1 MENRLSFQTEKLYN
15 EKHFLTVSSDN
26 DGMGYET
33 SRKDQS
39 EKIQW
44 ITFVCMAVVL
54 LLAISAI
61 IADALSL
68 MPLTAIFNVVCG
80 VASAAIPK

>member
-1 MENRLSFQTEKLYN
+1 MTEWDMKRA
-15 EKHFLTVSSDN
+15 EKIDL
-26 DGMGYET
+26 
-33 SRKDQS
+33 K
-39 EKIQW
+39 KIQW
-44 ITFVCMAVVL
+44 ITFVCMAVVF

-61 IADALSL
+61 IADAPSL

>member
-1 MENRLSFQTEKLYN
+1 MKRAEKIDL
-15 EKHFLTVSSDN
+15 K
-26 DGMGYET
+26 
-33 SRKDQS
+33 
-39 EKIQW
+39 KIQW

-61 IADALSL
+61 IADAPSL

>member
-1 MENRLSFQTEKLYN
+1 MDLK
-15 EKHFLTVSSDN
+15 
-26 DGMGYET
+26 
-33 SRKDQS
+33 
-39 EKIQW
+39 KIQW
-44 ITFVCMAVVL
+44 ITFVCMAAVL

-61 IADALSL
+61 IADDPSQ

>member
-1 MENRLSFQTEKLYN
+1 MKNTFLPSVRTMTEWDMKRA
-15 EKHFLTVSSDN
+15 EKIDL
-26 DGMGYET
+26 
-33 SRKDQS
+33 K
-39 EKIQW
+39 KIQW

-61 IADALSL
+61 IADAPSL

-80 VASAAIPK
+80 VASAAIPKLTECPFRCKRRA

>member
-1 MENRLSFQTEKLYN
+1 MTEWDMKRA
-15 EKHFLTVSSDN
+15 EKIDL
-26 DGMGYET
+26 
-33 SRKDQS
+33 K
-39 EKIQW
+39 KIQW

-61 IADALSL
+61 IADAPSL
-68 MPLTAIFNVVCG
+68 LPLTAIFNVVCG